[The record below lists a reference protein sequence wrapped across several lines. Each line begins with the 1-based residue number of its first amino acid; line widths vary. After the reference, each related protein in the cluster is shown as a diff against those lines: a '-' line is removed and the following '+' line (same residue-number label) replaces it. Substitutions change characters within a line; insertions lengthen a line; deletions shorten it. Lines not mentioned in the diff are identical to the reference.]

1 MNLWSDIDNTHQQPL
16 PAPVPGRAR
25 RLTEQAILSSLRDWL
40 LNDYAAAYCRSLG
53 ATRIFR
59 RCYWVDAL
67 GLDTR
72 ATAVPHVPPAAEP
85 QPARGRKKGAAQVA
99 TPPALQ
105 PIVALSRAL
114 AQESQPVALY
124 GLILETG
131 SSRRKEARGM
141 SAAPQDAANIAIPL
155 EGGIIRANWLMAA
168 PALLKAIEPS
178 PAIFLLN
185 PFGYPILSTG
195 DLAALYQRTV
205 PTELCL
211 LIAHKQL
218 EARWLAA
225 LRTPEMAATLTGLLR
240 TDRWKTISIR
250 EEERE
255 QAIDSLLGLFIAAMQ
270 RHFQFPIQRIPLLM
284 QARPAVVESVPYTL
298 IFATRRQD
306 SLYSMNDA
314 LCLHRRCLYEQ
325 SYRGLLEE
333 EWFQARQHERHERE
347 LQQLYRRTRQQGQAR
362 RIRRWPDLRQHML
375 LTSFG
380 QFTTRDYDS
389 IIYQLLL
396 NKEVRCEWRRAPV
409 EGDEPRLPGND
420 DALLW
425 Q

>member
-1 MNLWSDIDNTHQQPL
+1 MNLWSDFDNTHQQP
-16 PAPVPGRAR
+16 PPTPVHGRAR
-25 RLTEQAILSSLRDWL
+25 RLTEQAILSSLRGWL

-67 GLDTR
+67 GLDAR
-72 ATAVPHVPPAAEP
+72 AIATPPAPAVAEP
-85 QPARGRKKGAAQVA
+85 PVRGRKKGAAQVA
-99 TPPALQ
+99 TAPALQ
-105 PIVALSRAL
+105 PIVALSQAL
-114 AQESQPVALY
+114 AQESKPIALY
-124 GLILETG
+124 GLILEAG
-131 SSRRKEARGM
+131 SSGRKEARGTG
-141 SAAPQDAANIAIPL
+141 AAPQDVANIAIPP
-155 EGGIIRANWLMAA
+155 EGGIIRATWLTAA
-168 PALLKAIEPS
+168 PALLKAIAPS

-185 PFGYPILSTG
+185 PFGHTIFSAD
-195 DLAALYQRTV
+195 DLAALHQRTI

-218 EARWLAA
+218 EARWLTA
-225 LRTPEMAATLTGLLR
+225 LRTPELAATLTGLLR
-240 TDRWKTISIR
+240 TDRWKTVSVR

-255 QAIDSLLGLFIAAMQ
+255 QAIDSLLDLFIAAMQ
-270 RHFQFPIQRIPLLM
+270 RHFQLPIQRIPLLM
-284 QARPAVVESVPYTL
+284 QARPAVVENVPYTL

-314 LCLHRRCLYEQ
+314 LCLHRRCLYER

-333 EWFQARQHERHERE
+333 EWFMAQQHERHERE
-347 LQQLYRRTRQQGQAR
+347 LQQLYRRTQQQGRAR

-380 QFTTRDYDS
+380 QFTMHDYDS

-396 NKEVRCEWRRAPV
+396 NKEVRCEWRRAPT
-409 EGDEPRLPGND
+409 EGEEPRLPGND
-420 DALLW
+420 DTLLW